1 MKYFCLIFVE
11 ENLNPVRMTSA
22 EVYNLQERME
32 DLQRVRAT
40 KWSENMAELG
50 RERHE
55 LGGRITSSLKQIEE
69 SSGIFLIKPVYS
81 YVSRYASTL
90 WMCLRACKHK
100 RKFKRIFHWL
110 KYNQKLN
117 LSSEDSSIVLFISL
131 S

>member
-1 MKYFCLIFVE
+1 MKNFCLIFVE

-50 RERHE
+50 RERNE
-55 LGGRITSSLKQIEE
+55 LGERITSSLKQIEE

-90 WMCLRACKHK
+90 WGCNVKEN
-100 RKFKRIFHWL
+100 FK
-110 KYNQKLN
+110 
-117 LSSEDSSIVLFISL
+117 
-131 S
+131 